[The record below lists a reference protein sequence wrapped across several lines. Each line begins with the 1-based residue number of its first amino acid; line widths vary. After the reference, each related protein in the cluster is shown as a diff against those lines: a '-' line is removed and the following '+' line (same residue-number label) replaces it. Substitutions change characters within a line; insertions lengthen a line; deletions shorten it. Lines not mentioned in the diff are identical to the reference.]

1 MLFKTILWYSRSFFV
16 FTCFNFTNYSFFCI
30 LVLYTQ
36 LVRKFKEVHA
46 KKNTY
51 RNEMNQFL
59 VFSPI
64 SSYLY
69 AKNFNLIYGKYLKK
83 ERNFLKLIYWI
94 SRVFFFLNKAGF
106 FLIFCSAMSYAF
118 FQFFVFDFSGVSYKI
133 IREIW

>member
-46 KKNTY
+46 KKKY
-51 RNEMNQFL
+51 VQKWNESISRIFPHFFL
-59 VFSPI
+59 PI
-64 SSYLY
+64 
-69 AKNFNLIYGKYLKK
+69 AKNFNPIYGKYLKK
-83 ERNFLKLIYWI
+83 ERNYWI
-94 SRVFFFLNKAGF
+94 SRVFFFLIRLDF
-106 FLIFCSAMSYAF
+106 FLIFCSAVSYAF

>member
-1 MLFKTILWYSRSFFV
+1 MIFPLFFV

-59 VFSPI
+59 VVSPI

-94 SRVFFFLNKAGF
+94 SRIFFFLIR
-106 FLIFCSAMSYAF
+106 LDF
-118 FQFFVFDFSGVSYKI
+118 FQFFVSDFSGVSYKI
-133 IREIW
+133 IREI